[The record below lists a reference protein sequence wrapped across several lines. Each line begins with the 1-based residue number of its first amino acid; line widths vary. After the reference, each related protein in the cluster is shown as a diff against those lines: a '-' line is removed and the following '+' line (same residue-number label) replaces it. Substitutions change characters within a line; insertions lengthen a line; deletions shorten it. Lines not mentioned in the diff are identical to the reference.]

1 MELNY
6 DIDNKIKCPKV
17 DCRKKACKCGLTAIF
32 VPANLG
38 DDSAKSE
45 VAPKNG
51 AYCNAIVKYEAN
63 GAVYIYSQE
72 GIPVKVKDGSNS

>member
-1 MELNY
+1 MEINY
-6 DIDNKIKCPKV
+6 DIDNTPCCPKV

-32 VPANLG
+32 LPANLG

-45 VAPKNG
+45 IAPKNG
-51 AYCNAIVKYEAN
+51 NYCDAIVTYEAN
-63 GAVYIYSQE
+63 GAVYIYTKE